1 MEKWTA
7 ADEKLW
13 AELEAR
19 RTELRERWRIEL
31 NDAMANV
38 CYYDGID
45 TLLDGMIEHAAEIS
59 AALEPFV
66 LSASGGGNG

>member
-13 AELEAR
+13 AKLEAR
-19 RTELRERWRIEL
+19 RTQLRERWRIDL
-31 NDAMANV
+31 YDAMANV
-38 CYYDGID
+38 SYRDSVD

-66 LSASGGGNG
+66 LFASRGDNG